1 MRSLFSILFGL
12 LTQSAKC
19 RVGLVAAVVL
29 ALAPAAAV
37 GQEAGKRLFYIGLAL
52 YSEQW
57 SENDVVELGNELR
70 EDSSYQVVPMIASN
84 LHPHAGRFPVADDAT
99 MLSFVRTAAEQAG
112 PQDLIFVHISTH
124 GAPHE
129 LARRIGD
136 GETTALSSQ
145 ALARMLGPL
154 AGHPTI
160 VVISACYSGSFI
172 RDLQETRR
180 IILTAARADRSSFGC
195 GAGSRHTFFGE
206 AELKAF
212 GEPDRSLHQ
221 IFTAIRRNVAVMERR
236 QHFTPSEPQVSVGAD
251 AADLYEAP
259 VF

>member
-1 MRSLFSILFGL
+1 MRSRFSLI
-12 LTQSAKC
+12 
-19 RVGLVAAVVL
+19 GLVMRRSARRL
-29 ALAPAAAV
+29 ALAAFALSLATAAAF

-57 SENDVVELGNELR
+57 SENDVVELGTELSK
-70 EDSSYQVVPMIASN
+70 DSRYQVVPMIASN
-84 LHPHAGRFPVADDAT
+84 LHAYGGRFPVGDDT
-99 MLSFVRTAAEQAG
+99 TILSFVRTAAEQAA
-112 PQDLIFVHISTH
+112 PQDVIFVHISTH
-124 GAPHE
+124 GAPYE
-129 LARRIGD
+129 LARRIGE
-136 GETTALSSQ
+136 GETTALSSR
-145 ALARMLGPL
+145 ALAGMLAPL
-154 AGHPTI
+154 AGHPTV

-172 RDLQETRR
+172 RDLREAQR

-195 GAGSRHTFFGE
+195 AAESRHTLFGE

-221 IFTAIRRNVAVMERR
+221 IFTDIRRNVAAMEHR

-251 AADLYEAP
+251 ADEFYNTP